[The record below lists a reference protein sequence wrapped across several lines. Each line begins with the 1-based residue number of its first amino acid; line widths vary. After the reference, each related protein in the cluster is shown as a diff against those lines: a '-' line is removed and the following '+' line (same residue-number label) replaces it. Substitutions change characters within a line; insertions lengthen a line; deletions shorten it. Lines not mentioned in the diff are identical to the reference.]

1 MSRPHEHRTK
11 LTVHVLPA
19 TAKRIAY
26 LVDKKKREHSTLGRV
41 VDAQFGVRASDNV
54 AGARGG
60 SSRERTGGPSKLSRA
75 KAQNAKIRHDAES
88 AVPQA
93 QKGNK

>member
-11 LTVHVLPA
+11 LTVHVLPV

-41 VDAQFGVRASDNV
+41 VDAQFGVRASANV
-54 AGARGG
+54 ADAARRVLTEP
-60 SSRERTGGPSKLSRA
+60 RERAKQSSTRA
-75 KAQNAKIRHDAES
+75 KAQNEKLSD
-88 AVPQA
+88 
-93 QKGNK
+93 

>member
-41 VDAQFGVRASDNV
+41 VDAQFGVKARARV
-54 AGARGG
+54 ADARGG
-60 SSRERTGGPSKLSRA
+60 SAGERVSGKAELSRA
-75 KAQNAKIRHDAES
+75 KAQNNTPNNPCKE
-88 AVPQA
+88 
-93 QKGNK
+93 

>member
-11 LTVHVLPA
+11 LTIHVMPA

-41 VDAQFGVRASDNV
+41 VDAQFLRV
-54 AGARGG
+54 
-60 SSRERTGGPSKLSRA
+60 K
-75 KAQNAKIRHDAES
+75 K
-88 AVPQA
+88 
-93 QKGNK
+93 